1 MATVVVLFPSVIFA
15 AILICSPLHLEAL
28 PTNSDENSDGVF
40 LNSVVNP
47 SEHHHAG
54 RISSSEGA
62 ATWTGPSPSSP
73 SLIDANTLD
82 RFSQIFGIRYQN
94 RSGTKRK
101 NAQIKKDG
109 TPKFMLDLY
118 TGVAN
123 STNGETYGVTPYD
136 ATTIRSLMVVRKG
149 GRSDRNILHFEVDT
163 IPSTERLLRAE
174 LHLFRLISKLK
185 GTARPK
191 YYQVGIYQRTDRG
204 KSKLVDQRRVRSRGT
219 GREIFEVDSTLHEW
233 LTDSSSNLGLYIN
246 VTYLTGE
253 PAPDGAIRY
262 SLRNVDRK
270 PTLVIFTREETDQD
284 NSLGGF
290 SDERE
295 GDLPQF
301 IADANVPFNQVDT
314 PSSPT
319 SEGTGRPARRDKRE
333 IKAPYVTSGDL
344 CRVERMFVDFERLG
358 WSHRILA
365 PEGFNANQ
373 CTGTCPFPAN
383 IDTPYSTHA
392 LITSF
397 MAIESPQTVQSAC
410 CVPHEL
416 SHIAILYIDES
427 NNIILQ
433 HVKNAIAV
441 KCGCH

>member
-149 GRSDRNILHFEVDT
+149 RS
-163 IPSTERLLRAE
+163 STN
-174 LHLFRLISKLK
+174 FFIF
-185 GTARPK
+185 
-191 YYQVGIYQRTDRG
+191 QR
-204 KSKLVDQRRVRSRGT
+204 
-219 GREIFEVDSTLHEW
+219 I
-233 LTDSSSNLGLYIN
+233 
-246 VTYLTGE
+246 
-253 PAPDGAIRY
+253 
-262 SLRNVDRK
+262 
-270 PTLVIFTREETDQD
+270 
-284 NSLGGF
+284 
-290 SDERE
+290 
-295 GDLPQF
+295 
-301 IADANVPFNQVDT
+301 
-314 PSSPT
+314 
-319 SEGTGRPARRDKRE
+319 
-333 IKAPYVTSGDL
+333 
-344 CRVERMFVDFERLG
+344 
-358 WSHRILA
+358 
-365 PEGFNANQ
+365 
-373 CTGTCPFPAN
+373 
-383 IDTPYSTHA
+383 
-392 LITSF
+392 
-397 MAIESPQTVQSAC
+397 
-410 CVPHEL
+410 
-416 SHIAILYIDES
+416 
-427 NNIILQ
+427 
-433 HVKNAIAV
+433 
-441 KCGCH
+441 